1 FALAGFLYFILC
13 FPLANLARKMEEK
26 NKKAY
31 SR

>member
-1 FALAGFLYFILC
+1 FLYFILS